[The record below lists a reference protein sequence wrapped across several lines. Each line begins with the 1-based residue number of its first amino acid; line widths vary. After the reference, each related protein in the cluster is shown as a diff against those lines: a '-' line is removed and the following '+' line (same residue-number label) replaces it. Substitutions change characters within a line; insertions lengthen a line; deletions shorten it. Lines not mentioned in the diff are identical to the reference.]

1 MSYEEA
7 FLALKAGEYER
18 AAKLFEPAAREMGYG
33 SDIINNAYTL
43 ALHLTGDQSRLAD
56 VAFRVG
62 KMLLPDDPASA
73 LDYFQR
79 ALFAGL
85 DGNRSRQIGEVF
97 EEWSEAVREEDGGGK
112 PSGPIRRVA
121 HVVGCLLPGHAPS
134 IYLQSLTRSLNS
146 HGIASTIFTTEWASS
161 WFFNPKDVGQSQQLD
176 IDADVRIAS
185 VEGDFFERAER
196 VADAVR
202 QSGCDAAFYH
212 ASLAEQITAR
222 VASLHPASV
231 QVNVNHGGEMAAA
244 LFDASIHL
252 FHNALERTQF
262 PDRQNT
268 WIPLASDIE
277 ARLDATP
284 PADRRG
290 LGLAASGTVSA
301 TFGNLYKISGEDY
314 LRTLTEILRRFPS
327 HIHLFAGSGD
337 VRPARSY
344 LHRAEVLPQVRFL
357 GHQSDVSH
365 LLPLIDVYI
374 ASFPHSGGHSLLEA
388 MGAGK
393 PVVVL
398 GYPSDSHY
406 NSGAELVGLD
416 ELVAAGQEA
425 FIEIADKLIRDA
437 DYRDA
442 VSQAVQER
450 FRREFRPEH
459 LGRRYK
465 DFLDGLVQ
473 GQ

>member
-7 FLALKAGEYER
+7 FSALKAGEYER

-43 ALHLTGDQSRLAD
+43 ALHLAGDQSRLAD

-62 KMLLPDDPASA
+62 KMFLPDDPASA

-85 DGNRSRQIGEVF
+85 DGNRSKQIGEVF
-97 EEWSEAVREEDGGGK
+97 EEWSEAVRAEDPK
-112 PSGPIRRVA
+112 PEPSGPIRRVA

-134 IYLQSLTRSLNS
+134 IYLQSLTRSLHS
-146 HGIASTIFTTEWASS
+146 HGIASAVFTTEWASS

-176 IDADVRIAS
+176 IDADVQIAS

-202 QSGCDAAFYH
+202 QSGCGAVFYH
-212 ASLAEQITAR
+212 ASLTEQITAR
-222 VASLHPASV
+222 VAALHPAPV
-231 QVNVNHGGEMAAA
+231 QVNVNHGGEMAAG

-262 PDRQNT
+262 PDRLNT

-284 PADRRG
+284 PADRRQ

-301 TFGNLYKISGEDY
+301 TFGNLYKISGEEY

-337 VRPARSY
+337 VRPARTY
-344 LHRAEVLPQVRFL
+344 LHRGEVLEQVRFL
-357 GHQSDVSH
+357 AHQSDVAH

-374 ASFPHSGGHSLLEA
+374 ASFPHSGGHSVLEA

-425 FIEIADKLIRDA
+425 FIEIADQLIRDA

-442 VSQAVQER
+442 VSQAVQAR
-450 FRREFRPEH
+450 FRREFRPDH

-465 DFLDGLVQ
+465 DFLDELVQ
-473 GQ
+473 RV

>member
-18 AAKLFEPAAREMGYG
+18 AAKPFEPAAREMGYG
-33 SDIINNAYTL
+33 PDIINNAYTL
-43 ALHLTGDQSRLAD
+43 ALHLAGDKSRLAD
-56 VAFRVG
+56 VVFRVG
-62 KMLLPDDPASA
+62 KMLLPLDPASA
-73 LDYFQR
+73 LDYFHR

-97 EEWSEAVREEDGGGK
+97 EEWSEAVREEDGGGE
-112 PSGPIRRVA
+112 PSGPIRSVA

-146 HGIASTIFTTEWASS
+146 HGIASTVFTTEWASS

-176 IDADVRIAS
+176 IDADMRIAS

-202 QSGCDAAFYH
+202 QSGCGAAFYH

-222 VASLHPASV
+222 VAALHPASV

-284 PADRRG
+284 PADLGIPLIVNTSSGIMNTDSGHREHSPERSD
-290 LGLAASGTVSA
+290 GLASQFIPSESRFSVPAQPVDATHALNVSA
-301 TFGNLYKISGEDY
+301 GVANSSV
-314 LRTLTEILRRFPS
+314 LRGRSLSCRATASKCSCECSDRF
-327 HIHLFAGSGD
+327 
-337 VRPARSY
+337 
-344 LHRAEVLPQVRFL
+344 VLL
-357 GHQSDVSH
+357 G
-365 LLPLIDVYI
+365 
-374 ASFPHSGGHSLLEA
+374 
-388 MGAGK
+388 K
-393 PVVVL
+393 
-398 GYPSDSHY
+398 
-406 NSGAELVGLD
+406 
-416 ELVAAGQEA
+416 
-425 FIEIADKLIRDA
+425 
-437 DYRDA
+437 
-442 VSQAVQER
+442 
-450 FRREFRPEH
+450 
-459 LGRRYK
+459 
-465 DFLDGLVQ
+465 
-473 GQ
+473 

>member
-1 MSYEEA
+1 MTYEEA

-43 ALHLTGDQSRLAD
+43 ALHLAGDQSRLAD

-62 KMLLPDDPASA
+62 NMILHDDPASA

-85 DGNRSRQIGEVF
+85 EGNRTRQIGEVF
-97 EEWSEAVREEDGGGK
+97 EQWSEAVREGDAGGK
-112 PSGPIRRVA
+112 PSAPFRHVA
-121 HVVGCLLPGHAPS
+121 HVVGCLLPGRAPS

-146 HGIASTIFTTEWASS
+146 HGIASTVFTTEWASS

-176 IDADVRIAS
+176 IAADVRVAS

-196 VADAVR
+196 VASAVR
-202 QSGCDAAFYH
+202 QSGCGAAFYH
-212 ASLAEQITAR
+212 ASLTEQITAR
-222 VASLHPASV
+222 VAALHPAPV
-231 QVNVNHGGEMAAA
+231 QVNVNHGGEMAAD
-244 LFDASIHL
+244 LFDASVHL
-252 FHNALERTQF
+252 FQNALERTQF

-277 ARLDATP
+277 ARLEAAT
-284 PADRRG
+284 PADRLQ
-290 LGLAASGTVSA
+290 LGLAPSGTVSA

-314 LRTLTEILRRFPS
+314 LRTLTEVLRRFPA

-337 VRPARSY
+337 VRQARSY
-344 LHRAEVLPQVRFL
+344 LHRAGVLGQVRFL
-357 GHQSDVSH
+357 GHQSDVAH

-374 ASFPHSGGHSLLEA
+374 ASFPHSGGHSVLEA
-388 MGAGK
+388 MGSAK

-416 ELVAAGQEA
+416 ELVAAGHEA
-425 FIEIADKLIRDA
+425 FVEIADRLIRDP
-437 DYRDA
+437 DYREA

-465 DFLDGLVQ
+465 DFLDELV
-473 GQ
+473 G